1 MLLYFVRADCCFRDE
16 PKRAG
21 GMPVATR
28 SPLSVASRD
37 VAAIQESVPSVRT
50 VVLKRGKTDTGR
62 PTSAASSAKSTT
74 KSMPPTPA
82 SASSGPHTESFPDT
96 PLCSTQTP
104 TRARSHGGKSR
115 GTRSTPTTPPSH
127 QRLLPRRSLRAGRCF
142 RKKTTPGSGGGGA
155 ENVATS
161 DGSDDESPPASP
173 KSVSA
178 HVTQFAESLKA
189 LRELGLAGIGGLD
202 LIESRFVTGE
212 LENTQMRVLLD
223 ERSRARDLVRQL
235 ERDKQLQ
242 HEQLQ
247 LMTERIVQQELTEEE
262 FGYAEE
268 EVRRYRE
275 ETVDLAQEKQQLEE
289 ELRSQIERN
298 DVWSEKLRERET
310 TEKQLV
316 KTATKA
322 EKALQAKELEAELL
336 TSKLSEARME
346 IDQLRARDFDRAIGA
361 AGGGE
366 TGGND
371 REAMRA
377 LKTGP
382 TESKTRTA
390 KEKHRKVVATGT
402 GSASS
407 SGLCDTKKADGG
419 FDGKHVS
426 SKNTSKRKRNR
437 RCVFFGVSVCASVAV
452 AAVGLGRHET
462 KMALIDT
469 VRVTHGHVSGA
480 FARFDHRGAAPRSI
494 NPKPAEIAGSSN
506 PSRFAFLFG
515 AEPEP
520 APAFATS
527 TQELGSDSPTSG
539 LLPKG
544 DARHGTTTTGDD
556 ESPAW
561 RWFTENTE
569 TSLDENVRTKRLAE
583 PVSDEEGV
591 DTAGQI
597 DSKASN
603 ARENRE
609 TVSETAREGGVS
621 VAFDCT
627 GATTTYTADTPQRT
641 APISTPAK
649 PRAVANRHK
658 PTNASPLL
666 SHSEREARATEERGW
681 DASVEQGWAAWR
693 GLGGSGSALRARV
706 KQTARRAELA
716 VSLAKQARAVSIEA
730 RAKYEKTMAQV
741 DALAGSENENE
752 NDNRAHHEE
761 RQRLTLASHE
771 IDAETSG
778 RERRWESLREKAI
791 HATGALETEL
801 RGLG

>member
-1 MLLYFVRADCCFRDE
+1 
-16 PKRAG
+16 
-21 GMPVATR
+21 
-28 SPLSVASRD
+28 
-37 VAAIQESVPSVRT
+37 
-50 VVLKRGKTDTGR
+50 
-62 PTSAASSAKSTT
+62 
-74 KSMPPTPA
+74 
-82 SASSGPHTESFPDT
+82 
-96 PLCSTQTP
+96 
-104 TRARSHGGKSR
+104 
-115 GTRSTPTTPPSH
+115 
-127 QRLLPRRSLRAGRCF
+127 
-142 RKKTTPGSGGGGA
+142 
-155 ENVATS
+155 
-161 DGSDDESPPASP
+161 
-173 KSVSA
+173 
-178 HVTQFAESLKA
+178 
-189 LRELGLAGIGGLD
+189 
-202 LIESRFVTGE
+202 
-212 LENTQMRVLLD
+212 
-223 ERSRARDLVRQL
+223 
-235 ERDKQLQ
+235 
-242 HEQLQ
+242 
-247 LMTERIVQQELTEEE
+247 
-262 FGYAEE
+262 
-268 EVRRYRE
+268 
-275 ETVDLAQEKQQLEE
+275 
-289 ELRSQIERN
+289 
-298 DVWSEKLRERET
+298 
-310 TEKQLV
+310 
-316 KTATKA
+316 
-322 EKALQAKELEAELL
+322 
-336 TSKLSEARME
+336 ME

-437 RCVFFGVSVCASVAV
+437 RCVFFGVSVCASVA
-452 AAVGLGRHET
+452 AVGFGRHET

-591 DTAGQI
+591 DNAGQI

-666 SHSEREARATEERGW
+666 SHSEREARAAEERGW